1 MPFLPLPNGSYVEV
15 PSGLSDEQAFKLA
28 KEQFPEGFEDYAEHK
43 KKTGLL
49 PAVKSGFKEG
59 AGSALEGIGNL
70 FGSEDVAKY
79 GKQTREEAAGQYEP
93 TTSADMDVAR
103 RQGITSLL
111 GTGLSK
117 YITEPV
123 GQAVGSVAGRYG
135 APIAAGAAA
144 TALAPEGAVLGAGA
158 GALGFAAANF
168 PIHFGEDIT
177 AQKEAGQQP
186 DYGRALI
193 PALAQTAI
201 DSLGG
206 EIVGGAMR
214 GFALKTATQEAKL
227 LAPKVL
233 SGELAAK
240 DAAAQISGKLTSVLK
255 GTVEAAGAGT
265 LMSTVGTAGQR
276 FAAGQDVFSPEAL
289 DQYTEGAKQMGL
301 VAPFFGLLH
310 AGQPRKAKALID
322 NAAKTG
328 ETQRQQIVQEQQA
341 GVMQDFYTSPEGQAQ
356 LQAEREPIIQQI
368 KDLQEVLKGK
378 GLPKEEKEAGR
389 DQLNELQKQ
398 LEEINKRPGVPQVPV
413 AEGEAP
419 QTVEGRLAALKAQR
433 EQIAQAEQER
443 LRQANELQLGEKVN
457 AKPLP
462 NAPSTLTAGEKESA
476 ATKEQADKA
485 EMLRH
490 RFMLENTFKPNVERQ
505 IDDVQTKLQEAIK
518 LGDTA
523 TARALAGN
531 LETLRKSLE
540 ATDLQLEALPKP
552 EPTVKEKMDALDK
565 EIKKHNADLQKFS
578 GETFNRE
585 KFEAALDKLEK
596 AKAERDKL
604 EEPPAPVQQGL
615 AFEPTAEEK
624 VHAKRL
630 KELTDTFGPE
640 DQHLVGQLV
649 DAVEAGAKERGLQ
662 NANEPLPEKVS
673 PRNRLAAAQVEQRRA
688 HDTLA
693 DLVDDLRSK
702 EPINSPHAAPGVIGH
717 YITHALNEIN
727 AKREAAKQKPLTTDE
742 SLKLAF
748 DLKDTLDKV
757 VANKNESVLLR
768 NADDANRLKLKGRM
782 SGEERAAVDR
792 LTSQFNRE
800 RTTPLAEQKSQ
811 LEKQLEGIKAKYEQ
825 GPSRFQKVEEFYL
838 RQERDAT
845 AMLKEEMAKKQP
857 NLEKVKALRRE
868 VEAGRKE
875 NERLEAERAKQE
887 AIDEERYAPSGVNP
901 DQYSLFGAKELEP
914 VATVRATPA
923 NFMKFVGIQR
933 TKLQH
938 SIKMA
943 QAALEKVK
951 AKGASAAEDRSRVEA
966 IAAKKGPLIERLADR
981 LEESFAANKEAAMD
995 RSAKLREIFS
1005 KPLEYR
1011 LLFDIAQTKEKI
1023 KQYQEIAAGEKG
1035 KFKEGYLKYVREL
1048 ETTIKQAEKYL
1059 EDIRAR
1065 DTEYFTIEGE
1075 NNKRSVQ
1082 MTRRILKEAL
1092 DKGKLTEEQA
1102 APVRKEI
1109 DRIES
1114 ENQAELEKRVKE
1126 RRLAEQAM
1134 LEKKAAEPTIRQ
1146 EVIGTNVI
1154 LPGTKDEILQ
1164 KRVVEKK
1171 APLTAEDKRA
1181 KLREESAEGAKE
1193 MQAIRKQLGLDKPNR
1208 KDVLADS
1215 KAYIKALE
1223 ERIEVNDK
1231 KRRIA
1236 SPKTEARKKFEGV
1249 VNALTKELE
1258 NEKQNL
1264 AEQQKLAK
1272 AERALAVAGNEP
1284 GRKQKLKPLKKG
1296 TADVTKDFE
1305 EAARLE
1311 RDYEPEYSPRVDKA
1325 ESGAFIFRS
1334 GESEGLFRK
1343 GAGEGADIK
1352 GVRLIADAFRE
1363 KLPEGVK
1370 FEYADTAEALPDY
1383 VKAEVG
1389 ANNLADMKGAVL
1401 KDGTIVAVGD
1411 RHTNL
1416 EDFQSTLAHESIGHY
1431 AVDRLLGKKGLV
1443 DLGRKIEAQDGG
1455 IIRMAREMGVLDDV
1469 MKAIRDA
1476 RRDNPNLTPEN
1487 EMLVSLREM
1496 IAHIT
1501 EKPLEK
1507 GMAAKAVRFIKEL
1520 VGAVKKWLGLDKYM
1534 KTGDADIYA
1543 LIKRAKKDFEA
1554 GKLPTGEIGLEPA
1567 YRKAKFS
1574 DESDPLAQL
1583 AGQLVAKPKGIKDSL
1598 KGNLAASHT
1607 QIVDRLA
1614 PLKEIWRRMG
1624 ETGPASQMIYNLLMH
1639 GQRTN
1644 ITSETVTNGA
1654 RIFHIDPVTGERTI
1668 RASGGPGGKDIV
1680 AALQESKKGNDQALN
1695 EMFTA
1700 YSAAKRAEVVG
1711 YKKLLADG
1719 EISANI
1725 SPAMLEA
1732 AKKSGDADPA
1742 FVKAFELYQKYNN
1755 GLIDNL
1761 AQSGYISTAKATEFK
1776 NKNYVPYYRSR
1787 GGNVDLIIGNESPIR
1802 IGSLKD
1808 QPYLHELVGGDQKI
1822 QDFFKSMVSNTNM
1835 ITEMALRNSATASV
1849 AKTLQ
1854 NIGIAEI
1861 RKGEGAM
1868 GPDVIR
1874 FKSNGKDYHAVIDT
1888 SKNAEFS
1895 DISPELLVKG
1905 MEGIPT
1911 QLPGIV
1917 RLMGMPA
1924 NWLRKGVTRNPFYAY
1939 KQLVRDP
1946 MSAWLTTGGNFIP
1959 ILSALKELGA
1969 AFKGGS
1975 ETFKHLQ
1982 ESGILGGEVYTG
1994 RAEDLHQIATRLKGG
2009 KANVTG
2015 ALAFMDRVATE
2026 ADASTRSVLYDSFRK
2041 QGLTDMQAQI
2051 ATMES
2056 MNFNTRGASP
2066 SMHWVNT
2073 VVPFFNSAIQGYN
2086 VMYKAFTG
2094 KMPYAKKLDL
2104 QNKLIKRGSMIAG
2117 MSILYAIA
2125 NQDNDA
2131 YKNATP
2137 DQKYLNWF
2145 VPGFGKDGKEAF
2157 RLPIPFEAGY
2167 IFKALPEAL
2176 VNMAYKDDAA
2186 KEGLDAI
2193 STVLQQT
2200 NPLGIPT
2207 AIKAPIELVMNR
2219 SLYTGKDIESK
2230 HLQAM
2235 EPGKRAYDTT
2245 SEPAKMLGDMLGISP
2260 VKLDYLARS
2269 YFGGLFT
2276 TTASLVNPMLAD
2288 SSNIK
2293 PDGTMSDL
2301 PVFGQMF
2308 QPEDAGGITQRAY
2321 EVLQKAAQTNATYKH
2336 LAETGDTKG
2345 AEEYL
2350 QKHGAGEIGMGASAE
2365 SMKAQLDQLSGAIRT
2380 VKEQKLPPGMNPQQ
2394 FAVQKREQLTQLQKA
2409 RAEVAQEFT
2418 KSIAEIKRQS
2428 SR

>member
-43 KKTGLL
+43 NKTGLL

-59 AGSALEGIGNL
+59 AGSALESIGNL

-186 DYGRALI
+186 DYGRALV
-193 PALAQTAI
+193 PAMVQTAV

-206 EIVGGAMR
+206 SIVGGAMR

-310 AGQPRKAKALID
+310 AGQPAKAKALID
-322 NAAKTG
+322 NAGKKFEQEKVTKEAAEQQHADILQQTGDLVAPVTG
-328 ETQRQQIVQEQQA
+328 EGPGQLLRDPMQVEAEKDFLRQEEQQKTREIA
-341 GVMQDFYTSPEGQAQ
+341 DQHRVLKKEIDDLEDKVSKAAEEGDVDTITQLNPRLKQMRTAFADIDKQYKKAVPLEQSPDVQLAQTRGQLKQKLAQ
-356 LQAEREPIIQQI
+356 LQKVGGVSYDAEKVDKLVPQI
-368 KDLQEVLKGK
+368 KELQDKLDAFGK
-378 GLPKEEKEAGR
+378 QGTQFELFDPAREAAEKKEAVA
-389 DQLNELQKQ
+389 LQK
-398 LEEINKRPGVPQVPV
+398 
-413 AEGEAP
+413 
-419 QTVEGRLAALKAQR
+419 
-433 EQIAQAEQER
+433 ER
-443 LRQANELQLGEKVN
+443 LGQ
-457 AKPLP
+457 
-462 NAPSTLTAGEKESA
+462 
-476 ATKEQADKA
+476 EQADLIA
-485 EMLRH
+485 QQQ
-490 RFMLENTFKPNVERQ
+490 KPQ
-505 IDDVQTKLQEAIK
+505 IDTLDKYQQGLQELEEAH
-518 LGDTA
+518 A
-523 TARALAGN
+523 AG
-531 LETLRKSLE
+531 
-540 ATDLQLEALPKP
+540 
-552 EPTVKEKMDALDK
+552 
-565 EIKKHNADLQKFS
+565 ADERTINS
-578 GETFNRE
+578 M
-585 KFEAALDKLEK
+585 LDKLREAQLEKGLSSAEPLEQAGARIERIKRALEEEKNNYNKAPTDEEK
-596 AKAERDKL
+596 AVSLANIGAL
-604 EEPPAPVQQGL
+604 E
-615 AFEPTAEEK
+615 
-624 VHAKRL
+624 KRL
-630 KELTDTFGPE
+630 
-640 DQHLVGQLV
+640 
-649 DAVEAGAKERGLQ
+649 
-662 NANEPLPEKVS
+662 AN
-673 PRNRLAAAQVEQRRA
+673 AQVGVAKSRPEVEQSNAKSDQAEA
-688 HDTLA
+688 HDTLLDA
-693 DLVDDLRSK
+693 VDDIKSGRYLGGGVDLTTAASMRSGLEQK
-702 EPINSPHAAPGVIGH
+702 ARGAAGA
-717 YITHALNEIN
+717 YIESAV
-727 AKREAAKQKPLTTDE
+727 RDVEATRASSGQVPLTTNE
-742 SLKLAF
+742 ALKLSL

-757 VANKNESVLLR
+757 IANKNSGVLKVPEGKNVSYLENQIES
-768 NADDANRLKLKGRM
+768 
-782 SGEERAAVDR
+782 
-792 LTSQFNRE
+792 
-800 RTTPLAEQKSQ
+800 
-811 LEKQLEGIKAKYEQ
+811 IKAKYLKGEKKKLTAEK
-825 GPSRFQKVEEFYL
+825 PFFTSK
-838 RQERDAT
+838 ERDA
-845 AMLKEEMAKKQP
+845 AQMLRTERAKKTPDLQKIRL
-857 NLEKVKALRRE
+857 LEQE

-875 NERLEAERAKQE
+875 DERLTLEKEKAERKE
-887 AIDEERYAPSGVNP
+887 PTGVNVE
-901 DQYSLFGAKELEP
+901 QRELFGEKELEP
-914 VATVRATPA
+914 IAVVRASNK
-923 NFMKFVGIQR
+923 NFMRFVD
-933 TKLQH
+933 
-938 SIKMA
+938 S
-943 QAALEKVK
+943 QAAKFKLAQEKAEKVIEDIKEKADKSFEKQRELEKRSPKLDKEFVK
-951 AKGASAAEDRSRVEA
+951 QVQEQREFVLKLANAENLAKEMRD
-966 IAAKKGPLIERLADR
+966 IAAKLWQDKTNPERLAKVDA
-981 LEESFAANKEAAMD
+981 LYKEAKALKNENIKTQKAILESME
-995 RSAKLREIFS
+995 RKLAKMEQPSKYAKEQKAYADKARAIVAQMEGDVEKASEKAAREKRLAEQEMEERLKELPS
-1005 KPLEYR
+1005 KKLENVV
-1011 LLFDIAQTKEKI
+1011 
-1023 KQYQEIAAGEKG
+1023 AARA
-1035 KFKEGYLKYVREL
+1035 KFGNV
-1048 ETTIKQAEKYL
+1048 
-1059 EDIRAR
+1059 EDVVAKRI
-1065 DTEYFTIEGE
+1065 TE
-1075 NNKRSVQ
+1075 RSVPK
-1082 MTRRILKEAL
+1082 TAEEKRAELKAKARETA
-1092 DKGKLTEEQA
+1092 EEQA
-1102 APVRKEI
+1102 A
-1109 DRIES
+1109 
-1114 ENQAELEKRVKE
+1114 LKRAQKE
-1126 RRLAEQAM
+1126 RREQGLTQDEEIKAVMQRQAM
-1134 LEKKAAEPTIRQ
+1134 RAG
-1146 EVIGTNVI
+1146 EVLGN
-1154 LPGTKDEILQ
+1154 
-1164 KRVVEKK
+1164 
-1171 APLTAEDKRA
+1171 APA
-1181 KLREESAEGAKE
+1181 
-1193 MQAIRKQLGLDKPNR
+1193 RKQRR
-1208 KDVLADS
+1208 KVNPSEKATRKANEDV
-1215 KAYIKALE
+1215 KEAL
-1223 ERIEVNDK
+1223 
-1231 KRRIA
+1231 
-1236 SPKTEARKKFEGV
+1236 KFE
-1249 VNALTKELE
+1249 KE
-1258 NEKQNL
+1258 
-1264 AEQQKLAK
+1264 
-1272 AERALAVAGNEP
+1272 
-1284 GRKQKLKPLKKG
+1284 
-1296 TADVTKDFE
+1296 
-1305 EAARLE
+1305 
-1311 RDYEPEYSPRVDKA
+1311 YEPEYSPRFNIDDLGNVFRIDEETGKERVELADARKTVEAFNAKLSGDIKKVVYADRFEDLTPEDKA
-1325 ESGAFIFRS
+1325 KF
-1334 GESEGLFRK
+1334 
-1343 GAGEGADIK
+1343 EGAEE
-1352 GVRLIADAFRE
+1352 DAR
-1363 KLPEGVK
+1363 K
-1370 FEYADTAEALPDY
+1370 
-1383 VKAEVG
+1383 
-1389 ANNLADMKGAVL
+1389 MKGAVTP
-1401 KDGTIVAVGD
+1401 DGTMFVIGEHHPDLVDVE
-1411 RHTNL
+1411 R
-1416 EDFQSTLAHESIGHY
+1416 TLAHEAFGHY
-1431 AVDRLLGKKGLV
+1431 GFDRLVGKKGLF
-1443 DLGRKIEAQDGG
+1443 DLANKIEAEGG
-1455 IIRMAREMGVLDDV
+1455 IVKMATEMGVRDDV
-1469 MKAIRDA
+1469 LDAIRQA
-1476 RRDNPNLTPEN
+1476 KRMGYSE
-1487 EMLVSLREM
+1487 EVQKVQALREM
-1496 IAHIT
+1496 VAHV
-1501 EKPLEK
+1501 EQGRLDG
-1507 GMAAKAVRFIKEL
+1507 GMLKRAGRFVKEI
-1520 VGAVKKWLGLDKYM
+1520 VGAIRNWMRENGLSRFAKE
-1534 KTGDADIYA
+1534 TSDADIMYMLRQA
-1543 LIKRAKKDFEA
+1543 RDAMTGKGTLKGEGFEQ
-1554 GKLPTGEIGLEPA
+1554 TA

-1583 AGQLVAKPKGIKDSL
+1583 AGHLVAKPKGIKDSL
-1598 KGNLAASHT
+1598 KGNLVAFNT
-1607 QIVDRLA
+1607 QFIDRLA

-1624 ETGPASQMIYNLLMH
+1624 ETGPASQMMYNLLAH
-1639 GQRTN
+1639 GQRNN
-1644 ITSETVTNGA
+1644 ISSETVVNGA
-1654 RIFHIDPVTGERTI
+1654 RTFFKDPTTGEVTI
-1668 RASGGPGGKDIV
+1668 RASGGPGMKQV
-1680 AALQESKKGNDQALN
+1680 LQELLQSTKGNPQALN

-1700 YSAAKRAEVVG
+1700 YAAAKRAEVVG
-1711 YKKLLADG
+1711 YKKLVADG
-1719 EISANI
+1719 EVSANI
-1725 SPAMLEA
+1725 TPQMLEA

-1742 FVKAFELYQKYNN
+1742 FVKAFETYQKYNN
-1755 GLIDNL
+1755 GLIDSL
-1761 AQSGYISTAKATEFK
+1761 ADSGYIAKEKATELK
-1776 NKNYVPYYRSR
+1776 NKNYIPYYRSR
-1787 GGNVDLIIGNESPIR
+1787 GGVIDLVIGSETPIR
-1802 IGSLKD
+1802 IGTLKD

-1822 QDFFKSMVSNTNM
+1822 QDFFKSSVQNTNM
-1835 ITEMALRNSATASV
+1835 ITEMALRNNATASV
-1849 AKTLQ
+1849 ARTLQ
-1854 NIGIAEI
+1854 DLGVAEI
-1861 RKGEGAM
+1861 RKGDGEAR
-1868 GPDVIR
+1868 PDTIR
-1874 FKSNGKDYHAVIDT
+1874 FKANGKDYHAIIDT

-1895 DISPELLVKG
+1895 DIDPNLLVKG

-1946 MSAWLTTGGNFIP
+1946 MSAWLTTGANFTP
-1959 ILSALKELGA
+1959 ILSSLKEVNNAVRGA
-1969 AFKGGS
+1969 G
-1975 ETFKHLQ
+1975 ETNKHLQ

-1994 RAEDLHQIATRLKGG
+1994 RAEDLNQIVTRLQSG
-2009 KANVTG
+2009 KASVAG
-2015 ALAFMDRVATE
+2015 AMAFMDKMASE

-2041 QGLTDMQAQI
+2041 QGLTDMEAQI

-2073 VVPFFNSAIQGYN
+2073 MVPFFNSAIQGYN

-2207 AIKAPIELVMNR
+2207 AIKAPIELAMNR

-2230 HLQAM
+2230 RLQAM